1 MASPSLSNFS
11 TQLGRR
17 MLSEF
22 LQEPQEPFLFEM
34 RKLSNQGGIRNGR
47 AAAFLKRVL
56 AKLAYGKTSSAD
68 NRKSSV
74 FSCFSDYSNDHQL
87 SPVSVL
93 ELQYSDESS
102 PSLDDHSSNL
112 ASAVIKDECPLPPGA
127 DSTMENSIILEEIHD
142 KSVSFNKRRRL
153 LLECWRKETEERILS
168 FEDRLSCSDMSEKA
182 MNEQIFSW
190 EKQKGDSSCCRE
202 EWNQFKAEAREI
214 GLCLEAAIFDELRE
228 ETILDTLALYCT

>member
-1 MASPSLSNFS
+1 MLQSYQPSIHCSLPSLPFNLSHFLHFLINSPLLVGSMASPSLLNFS
-11 TQLGRR
+11 TQHGRR

-56 AKLAYGKTSSAD
+56 AKLAYGKTSRAD

-102 PSLDDHSSNL
+102 PSLDDHSMFL
-112 ASAVIKDECPLPPGA
+112 
-127 DSTMENSIILEEIHD
+127 
-142 KSVSFNKRRRL
+142 
-153 LLECWRKETEERILS
+153 LS
-168 FEDRLSCSDMSEKA
+168 FLSFWVLPIIFLINLIVGLIFIFHKNNVFLVCTWKNWSSSSDCK
-182 MNEQIFSW
+182 
-190 EKQKGDSSCCRE
+190 
-202 EWNQFKAEAREI
+202 
-214 GLCLEAAIFDELRE
+214 
-228 ETILDTLALYCT
+228 

>member
-1 MASPSLSNFS
+1 MASPALSKFS

-34 RKLSNQGGIRNGR
+34 RKLSNQGGIRKGR

-102 PSLDDHSSNL
+102 PSLDDH
-112 ASAVIKDECPLPPGA
+112 DECPLPSGA
-127 DSTMENSIILEEIHD
+127 DSTMENSIKLEGIHD

-153 LLECWRKETEERILS
+153 LLECRRKETEERILS
-168 FEDRLSCSDMSEKA
+168 FQDRSSCSDMSEKA
-182 MNEQIFSW
+182 MNELIFSW
-190 EKQKGDSSCCRE
+190 EKQKGDSSSCRE

-228 ETILDTLALYCT
+228 ETILDILVLYCT